1 MNLITH
7 EDLDETEWAMKSM
20 APPSS
25 AVYAPVLLSW
35 CRALL
40 RETDRLRG
48 ERDSAFTRGIES
60 MRTAA
65 VDLVKHNSHED
76 GVGMGSQRI
85 EDALRALVIPE
96 GKS

>member
-1 MNLITH
+1 
-7 EDLDETEWAMKSM
+7 
-20 APPSS
+20 
-25 AVYAPVLLSW
+25 
-35 CRALL
+35 
-40 RETDRLRG
+40 
-48 ERDSAFTRGIES
+48 